1 MKDKIKVILI
11 ISGIII
17 IFAGLFLINYFTGK
31 IPENPAGTIGN
42 TAGNLYNGGY
52 FCEDSDGKVYFSNSY
67 DNGSLYVMNADET
80 DVEKLSSSTVK
91 SINTGGDYLYYY
103 MSDSSA
109 STGLGFVR
117 RVIGV
122 YRSDKDGGDLETLSR
137 DPAGT
142 LLLVDNDLYV
152 QSIPDSGGIHLLKL
166 STDGEE
172 ETILSTDKIY
182 PASAYNGRIYYNDNA
197 NSHFL
202 YQMDTYTGATS
213 VVVKYNMWNPVRQG
227 DYVYFMDILEDYRL
241 CRYSLSEDKIEV
253 LTTDRVD
260 TFNVANDY
268 VYYQKSS
275 DTQPGLMRISLDG
288 SEEIMLAEGIYNNI
302 NTTSRYVYFQEFG
315 NPLATF
321 KAAHGDTEVSEFSAA
336 SNAVTTSE

>member
-11 ISGIII
+11 IAGILAVL
-17 IFAGLFLINYFTGK
+17 AGLFIINFFLNR
-31 IPENPAGTIGN
+31 IPENPSGTVGN

-52 FCEDSDGKVYFSNSY
+52 FCEDSDGRVFFSNSY
-67 DNGSLYVMNADET
+67 DNGALYVMSADET
-80 DVEKLSSSTVK
+80 EVEKLSASTVK

-142 LLLVDNDLYV
+142 LLLVDNHLYV
-152 QSIPDSGGIHLLKL
+152 QSIPDSGGIHLLKI
-166 STDGEE
+166 SIDGEE
-172 ETILSTDKIY
+172 QTILSKDKIY

-260 TFNVANDY
+260 TFNVTNDY
-268 VYYQKSS
+268 IYYQKSS

-288 SEEIMLAEGIYNNI
+288 SEEIMLAEGVYNNI

-321 KAAHGDTEVSEFSAA
+321 KVAHGGTEVSEFTAA
-336 SNAVTTSE
+336 SNAVTISE

>member
-1 MKDKIKVILI
+1 MKDKVKLILI
-11 ISGIII
+11 LTGIVIV
-17 IFAGLFLINYFTGK
+17 FAGLLTIIFFTGR

-52 FCEDSDGKVYFSNSY
+52 FCEDSDGRVFFSNSY
-67 DNGSLYVMNADET
+67 DNGALYVMNADET
-80 DVEKLSSSTVK
+80 NVEKLSANMVK

-122 YRSDKDGGDLETLSR
+122 YRSDKDGSDLETLSR

-142 LLLVDNDLYV
+142 LLLVDNHLYV
-152 QSIPDSGGIHLLKL
+152 QSVPDSGGIHLLKI
-166 STDGEE
+166 SIDGEE
-172 ETILSTDKIY
+172 ETVLSTDKIY
-182 PASAYNGRIYYNDNA
+182 PASVYNGRIYYNDNA

-202 YQMDTYTGATS
+202 YQWDTYTDATA
-213 VVVKYNMWNPVRQG
+213 VVVKYNMWNPIRQG
-227 DYVYFMDILEDYRL
+227 DYVYFMDILENYRL
-241 CRYSLSEDKIEV
+241 CRYSISEDTIEV
-253 LTTDRVD
+253 LSSDRVD
-260 TFNVANDY
+260 TFNVTDSY

-275 DTQPGLMRISLDG
+275 DTQPGLIRISLDG
-288 SEEIMLAEGIYNNI
+288 SEEVMIAEGVYNNI

-315 NPLATF
+315 NEPATF
-321 KAAHGDTEVSEFSAA
+321 RVAHGATEVSEFFAA
-336 SNAVTTSE
+336 SNAVTISE

>member
-11 ISGIII
+11 LIGITIV
-17 IFAGLFLINYFTGK
+17 FAGFFIINYFAGRL
-31 IPENPAGTIGN
+31 PENPAGTVGN

-52 FCEDSDGKVYFSNSY
+52 FCEDAEGRVFFSNSY

-80 DVEKLSSSTVK
+80 DIQKLSSNKVK

-122 YRSDKDGGDLETLSR
+122 YRSDKDGKDLETLSR

-142 LLLVDNDLYV
+142 LLLMDNHLYV
-152 QSIPDSGGIHLLKL
+152 QSIPDSGGVHLLKL
-166 STDGEE
+166 STDGDE

-182 PASAYNGRIYYNDNA
+182 PACAYNGRIYYNDNT
-197 NSHFL
+197 NSLFL
-202 YQMDTYTGATS
+202 CQLDPNTGATS
-213 VVVKYNMWNPVRQG
+213 VVVKYNMWNPIRQG
-227 DYVYFMDILEDYRL
+227 DYVYFMDIRENYRL

-253 LTTDRVD
+253 LSSDRID
-260 TFNVANDY
+260 TFNMTDEY
-268 VYYQKSS
+268 IYYQKSS
-275 DTQPGLMRISLDG
+275 ETQPGLVRISLDG
-288 SEEIMLAEGIYNNI
+288 SEEVMIAEGVYNNI
-302 NTTSRYVYFQEFG
+302 NTTSQYVYFQEFG
-315 NPLATF
+315 NTTATF
-321 KAAHGDTEVSEFSAA
+321 QVAHDSSEVTEFLAA
-336 SNAVTTSE
+336 SEAVTISE

>member
-11 ISGIII
+11 IAGILAA
-17 IFAGLFLINYFTGK
+17 FAGLFIINFFLNR
-31 IPENPAGTIGN
+31 IPENPSGTVGN

-52 FCEDSDGKVYFSNSY
+52 FCEDSEGRVFFSNSY
-67 DNGSLYVMNADET
+67 DNGALYVMNADET
-80 DVEKLSSSTVK
+80 EVEKLSASTVK
-91 SINTGGDYLYYY
+91 SINAGGDYLYYY

-137 DPAGT
+137 DPAAT
-142 LLLVDNDLYV
+142 LLLVDNHLYV
-152 QSIPDSGGIHLLKL
+152 QSIPDSGGIHLLKI
-166 STDGEE
+166 SIDGEKETVLSE
-172 ETILSTDKIY
+172 EKIY

-202 YQMDTYTGATS
+202 YQMDTYTDATS

-260 TFNVANDY
+260 TFNVTSDY

-288 SEEIMLAEGIYNNI
+288 SEEIMLAEGIFNNI

-315 NPLATF
+315 NELATF
-321 KAAHGDTEVSEFSAA
+321 KVAHGGTEVSEFDAA
-336 SNAVTTSE
+336 FNAAPISE

>member
-11 ISGIII
+11 LIGITIV
-17 IFAGLFLINYFTGK
+17 FAGFFIINYFAGRL
-31 IPENPAGTIGN
+31 PENPTGTVGN

-52 FCEDSDGKVYFSNSY
+52 FCEDAEGRVFFSNSY

-80 DVEKLSSSTVK
+80 DIQKLSSNKVK

-122 YRSDKDGGDLETLSR
+122 YRSDKDGKDLETLSR

-142 LLLVDNDLYV
+142 LLLMDNHLYV
-152 QSIPDSGGIHLLKL
+152 QSILDSGGVHLLKL
-166 STDGEE
+166 STDGDE

-182 PASAYNGRIYYNDNA
+182 PACAYNGRIYYNDNT
-197 NSHFL
+197 NSLFL
-202 YQMDTYTGATS
+202 CQLDPNTGATS
-213 VVVKYNMWNPVRQG
+213 VVVKYNMWNPIRQG
-227 DYVYFMDILEDYRL
+227 DYVYFMDIRENYRL

-253 LTTDRVD
+253 LSSDRID
-260 TFNVANDY
+260 TFNMTDKY
-268 VYYQKSS
+268 IYYQKSS
-275 DTQPGLMRISLDG
+275 ETQPGLVRISLDG
-288 SEEIMLAEGIYNNI
+288 SEEVMIAEGVYNNI
-302 NTTSRYVYFQEFG
+302 NTTSQYVYFQEFG
-315 NPLATF
+315 NTTATF
-321 KAAHGDTEVSEFSAA
+321 QVAHDSSEVTEFLAA
-336 SNAVTTSE
+336 SEAVTISE

>member
-11 ISGIII
+11 IAGILAVL
-17 IFAGLFLINYFTGK
+17 AGLFVINFFLNR
-31 IPENPAGTIGN
+31 IPENPSGTVGN

-52 FCEDSDGKVYFSNSY
+52 FCEDSEGRVFFSNSY

-80 DVEKLSSSTVK
+80 EVEKLSASTVK

-142 LLLVDNDLYV
+142 LLLVDNHLYV
-152 QSIPDSGGIHLLKL
+152 QSVPDSGGIHLLKI
-166 STDGEE
+166 SIDGEE
-172 ETILSTDKIY
+172 EIILSKDKIY

-260 TFNVANDY
+260 TFNVTSDCI
-268 VYYQKSS
+268 YYQKSS

-315 NPLATF
+315 NPLSTF
-321 KAAHGDTEVSEFSAA
+321 KVAHGDTEVSEFTAA
-336 SNAVTTSE
+336 FDAVPISE

>member
-11 ISGIII
+11 IAGILAVL
-17 IFAGLFLINYFTGK
+17 AGLFVINFFLNR
-31 IPENPAGTIGN
+31 IPENPSGTVGN

-52 FCEDSDGKVYFSNSY
+52 FCEDSEGRVFFSNSY
-67 DNGSLYVMNADET
+67 DNGALYVMNADET
-80 DVEKLSSSTVK
+80 EVEKLSASTVK

-142 LLLVDNDLYV
+142 LLLVDNHLYV
-152 QSIPDSGGIHLLKL
+152 QSVPDSGGIHLLKI
-166 STDGEE
+166 SIDGEE
-172 ETILSTDKIY
+172 ETILSEDKIY

-260 TFNVANDY
+260 TFNVTGDY
-268 VYYQKSS
+268 IYYQKSS

-288 SEEIMLAEGIYNNI
+288 SEEIMLAEGVYNNI

-321 KAAHGDTEVSEFSAA
+321 KVAHSGTEVSEFTAA
-336 SNAVTTSE
+336 FDAAPISE